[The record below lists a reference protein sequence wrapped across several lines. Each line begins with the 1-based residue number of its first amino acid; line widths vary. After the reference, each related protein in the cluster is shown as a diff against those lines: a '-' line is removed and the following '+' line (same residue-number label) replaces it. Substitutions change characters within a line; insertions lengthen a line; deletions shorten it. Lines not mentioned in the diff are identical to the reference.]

1 MDNSFKN
8 ILVSTR
14 DGVATVTINR
24 PDKLNTLSR
33 ETLHELREA
42 TQVILEAGDVR
53 TAIVTGVG
61 EKAFCAGA
69 DVSELS
75 KLDVSGA
82 KAFAELGQGIF
93 SMIESGGKPFIG
105 ALNGYAFGGGCE
117 LALACGIRIASENAK
132 LAQSE
137 IKLGIITG
145 FGGSQRL
152 TRIVGKARALELCL
166 LGDAIDA
173 TTAREWG
180 LVARVVPPARL
191 MEEAN
196 AIASKLA
203 SYSPIAMK
211 YTLEAIHRA
220 AEAPLDEGLTY
231 EASLFGLCFATEDMK
246 EGTSAFLQKR
256 KPNFRGK

>member
-1 MDNSFKN
+1 MAHPFKN
-8 ILVSTR
+8 LLYSAR
-14 DGVATVTINR
+14 DGVATITINR

-33 ETLHELREA
+33 ETLLELREA
-42 TQVILEAGDVR
+42 TEVILEADDIR
-53 TAIVTGVG
+53 AAIITGAG
-61 EKAFCAGA
+61 EKAFSAGA
-69 DVSELS
+69 DVSELA
-75 KLDVSGA
+75 KLDASGA

-93 SMIESGGKPFIG
+93 SMIENGGKPFLG

-166 LGDAIDA
+166 LGDPIDA

-180 LVARVVPPARL
+180 LVARVVPPPRL

-196 AIASKLA
+196 AIASRLA
-203 SYSPIAMK
+203 AYSPIAMK
-211 YTLEAIHRA
+211 YTLEALHHG
-220 AEAPLDEGLTY
+220 AEAPLNEGLAY
-231 EASLFGLCFATEDMK
+231 EANLFGLCFATEDMK
-246 EGTSAFLQKR
+246 EGTTAFLQKR
-256 KPNFRGK
+256 KPDFKGR